1 MKKEANIQR
10 MAEKQKEA
18 KLAVCASFIYLAVVS
33 GVCFLATSPAL
44 HAVLGATYCY
54 RYCNIT

>member
-18 KLAVCASFIYLAVVS
+18 KLAVSVIPKNLV
-33 GVCFLATSPAL
+33 
-44 HAVLGATYCY
+44 H
-54 RYCNIT
+54 

>member
-18 KLAVCASFIYLAVVS
+18 KLAVCAI
-33 GVCFLATSPAL
+33 FLKLVIVFYVFVMTSL
-44 HAVLGATYCY
+44 GSLYSHAVAV
-54 RYCNIT
+54 I